1 MLNKIKSVMIANR
14 GEISLRIVRACKEL
28 GVKSVAVYS
37 EADKDTLAVKLADES
52 VCIGPASAQASNQN
66 QDAIISAALAFG
78 VDAIHP
84 GYGFLSE
91 KADFARKCEENGIIF
106 IGPSAEIIGK
116 MGDKIE
122 ARKIAD
128 SASVP
133 TIPGS
138 DGVVKEFNKALEIAE
153 NVGFPLLI
161 KASAG
166 GGGRGMRVVKSGD
179 TLEQDLNEI
188 MSEAEVAFGDSSVY
202 IEKYLTDIRHIEVQV
217 LADGKKCIHLG
228 ERDCT
233 AQRRNQKLVEEGPS
247 PALSDEQR
255 NELCQSAVRLAEK
268 VSYKSAGTV
277 EYVFDNI
284 ERKFYFIEM
293 NTRVQVEHPVSEMI
307 TGIDIIKEQIKIAD
321 DQSLE
326 IEQKDIVLNGH
337 AIECRLNAE
346 DPENGFMPC
355 PGTITYYRP
364 PGGFGIR
371 MDSHLESGYKIP
383 PYYDSMIGKL
393 ICWGYDR
400 NEAIIRMTRALSEM
414 KVQGVK
420 TTAKFHSKLINS
432 EQFKS
437 GDFNTVF
444 VASLLEKKR

>member
-1 MLNKIKSVMIANR
+1 MT
-14 GEISLRIVRACKEL
+14 EW
-28 GVKSVAVYS
+28 
-37 EADKDTLAVKLADES
+37 
-52 VCIGPASAQASNQN
+52 
-66 QDAIISAALAFG
+66 
-78 VDAIHP
+78 
-84 GYGFLSE
+84 
-91 KADFARKCEENGIIF
+91 
-106 IGPSAEIIGK
+106 
-116 MGDKIE
+116 
-122 ARKIAD
+122 
-128 SASVP
+128 
-133 TIPGS
+133 
-138 DGVVKEFNKALEIAE
+138 
-153 NVGFPLLI
+153 
-161 KASAG
+161 
-166 GGGRGMRVVKSGD
+166 
-179 TLEQDLNEI
+179 
-188 MSEAEVAFGDSSVY
+188 
-202 IEKYLTDIRHIEVQV
+202 
-217 LADGKKCIHLG
+217 
-228 ERDCT
+228 
-233 AQRRNQKLVEEGPS
+233 
-247 PALSDEQR
+247 
-255 NELCQSAVRLAEK
+255 
-268 VSYKSAGTV
+268 
-277 EYVFDNI
+277 
-284 ERKFYFIEM
+284 
-293 NTRVQVEHPVSEMI
+293 
-307 TGIDIIKEQIKIAD
+307 KEQIKIAD

-414 KVQGVK
+414 EVQGVN